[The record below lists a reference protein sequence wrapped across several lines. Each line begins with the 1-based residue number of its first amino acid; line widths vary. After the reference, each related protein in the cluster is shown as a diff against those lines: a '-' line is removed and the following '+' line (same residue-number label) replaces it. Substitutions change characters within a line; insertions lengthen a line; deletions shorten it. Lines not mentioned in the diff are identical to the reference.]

1 MVSRLRDMWGE
12 GGPTG
17 EMLGMLQRGG
27 MTLPARAAE
36 LMDTSTGPLNGYLEQ
51 VKKLYAWIK

>member
-27 MTLPARAAE
+27 MTLPRATE
-36 LMDTSTGPLNGYLEQ
+36 LMDASAGPLNGYLEQ